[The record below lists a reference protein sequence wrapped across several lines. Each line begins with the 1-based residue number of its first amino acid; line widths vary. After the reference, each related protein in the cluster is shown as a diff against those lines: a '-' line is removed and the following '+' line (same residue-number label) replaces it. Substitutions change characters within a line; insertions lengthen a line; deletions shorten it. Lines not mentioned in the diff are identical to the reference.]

1 MAQLWREDCGA
12 QFESKDQF
20 ITINVFVNS
29 NVLEV
34 FQISKE
40 MTNSPIRLGKGLN
53 RCFITEALQMAN
65 EPMKRCSILS
75 LLEECKLK

>member
-1 MAQLWREDCGA
+1 MELSFKAD
-12 QFESKDQF
+12 KDQF
-20 ITINVFVNS
+20 ITINIFVNS

-34 FQISKE
+34 LHTSKE

-65 EPMKRCSILS
+65 KPVKRCSILR
-75 LLEECKLK
+75 LLEEYKLK